1 MSTQMI
7 DTGRL
12 VMRPANSDED
22 LAMYK
27 QLLEP
32 CDYFFQ
38 FGYEYDEHLLDG
50 YDFTS
55 LSVICYSI
63 FLKDTD
69 EYIGYVGIKPNADDL
84 GLGELEYFVARSH
97 RNRGYCHE
105 AAAALIGAFKDGLL
119 TGTTGIELYAETIS
133 ENAASARVL
142 EKLGFRFEH
151 SLMRLYPCPDS
162 TDPDG
167 YKTAGKS
174 IDVYK
179 LDLRSCY
186 PPATV
191 YDFEA
196 LAREEQL
203 LACA

>member
-1 MSTQMI
+1 MSARMI
-7 DTGRL
+7 KTDRL
-12 VMRPANSDED
+12 VMRPANNDED
-22 LAMYK
+22 LTMYK
-27 QLLEP
+27 QSLEP

-55 LSVICYSI
+55 LGVICYSV
-63 FLKDTD
+63 FLKDTS
-69 EYIGYVGIKPNADDL
+69 EYIGYAGIKPDSDDPNI
-84 GLGELEYFVARSH
+84 GELEYFIARPH
-97 RNRGYCHE
+97 RNKGYCRE

-119 TGTTGIELYAETIS
+119 TGTKGIELYAETID
-133 ENAASARVL
+133 ENVASARVL

-151 SLMRLYPCPDS
+151 NLMTLHLCPDS

-167 YKTAGKS
+167 YKTVGKS
-174 IDVYK
+174 VSVYK
-179 LDLRSCY
+179 LDLRSYY

-191 YDFEA
+191 
-196 LAREEQL
+196 LAFSRLAHDDQL

>member
-1 MSTQMI
+1 MSAQKIKTE
-7 DTGRL
+7 RL
-12 VMRPANSDED
+12 VMRPANNDED
-22 LAMYK
+22 LTTFK

-32 CDYFFQ
+32 CDYLFQ
-38 FGYEYDEHLLDG
+38 YGYEYDEHLLDG

-55 LSVICYSI
+55 LGVICYSV

-69 EYIGYVGIKPNADDL
+69 EYIGYVGIKPNADDP
-84 GLGELEYFVARSH
+84 GLGELEYFISRSY
-97 RNRGYCHE
+97 RNKGYCHE
-105 AAAALIGAFKDGLL
+105 AARALIDAFKDGLL
-119 TGTTGIELYAETIS
+119 TDTRGIELYAETIS

-151 SLMRLYPCPDS
+151 NFMTLCLCPDP

-167 YKTAGKS
+167 YKTAGNTVS
-174 IDVYK
+174 AYK
-179 LDLRSCY
+179 LDLRSSY

-196 LAREEQL
+196 LTREEEL

>member
-1 MSTQMI
+1 MSARMI
-7 DTGRL
+7 KTDRL
-12 VMRPANSDED
+12 VMKPANNDKD
-22 LAMYK
+22 LATYK
-27 QLLEP
+27 RLLEP

-55 LSVICYSI
+55 LGVICYSV

-69 EYIGYVGIKPNADDL
+69 EYIGYAGIKPDSDDPDI
-84 GLGELEYFVARSH
+84 GELEYFIARPH
-97 RNRGYCHE
+97 RNKGYCRE
-105 AAAALIGAFKDGLL
+105 AAAALIAAFKDGLL
-119 TGTTGIELYAETIS
+119 TGTKGIELYAETIS
-133 ENAASARVL
+133 ENTASARVL
-142 EKLGFRFEH
+142 EKLGFGFEH
-151 SLMRLYPCPDS
+151 DLMTLYLCPDS

-174 IDVYK
+174 VSIFK

-191 YDFEA
+191 YDLEA
-196 LAREEQL
+196 LAREERL